1 MASLLPSASPKQR
14 QPNQSKGDLPIG
26 SCKRKSRTVGR
37 QLRPAVLLLA
47 MTALLLGA
55 LGSRLSYLQLV
66 EGQRN
71 RQLAENNRIRI
82 LPKPPI
88 RGNILDRNG
97 KILADSRLSYSVF
110 IWPLAKAEP
119 NWENTVQRLAE
130 ILEMPAAEI
139 TRRVEEVPV
148 NSPSLVRIAR
158 GLTPEQVTAIEEYNY
173 QLTGVE
179 LDIEPVRDYPNGQV
193 AAHLLGYTG
202 EITGEELA
210 EDKSDE
216 YRLGDIIG
224 RMGAEA
230 AFEKQLRGEWG
241 GQQVEVNGAGR
252 IIQIL
257 GEKSAKSGGNV
268 TLTLDLELQQS
279 AEAALGDQIG
289 AIVALDPD
297 TGGLLAMASRP
308 TFDPNIFSSR
318 ITPETWQKLQA
329 KDNPFVNRAL
339 RGFPP
344 ASTFKIVTAT
354 AGMESG
360 QYPPNTVLNTYAYLN
375 VAGVR
380 FGEWNRAGFGPM
392 GYVQALAWSS
402 NTFFGQIGR
411 GVGGEVLIDWSR
423 RYGFGTETTL
433 ELPAETSGLI
443 ADEAWKQKRF
453 NWGWSAGDTVNMSI
467 GQGFT
472 VATPLQ
478 VAVMFAVPANGGYR
492 VNPHLLKTEGDST
505 QRKVSMN
512 LKSSTV
518 RTLQEGLR
526 AVVAGGTGTAVRVPS
541 LPPTAGKSGTAEAPP
556 GKAHAWFGAYA
567 PYDDPEIVVVA
578 FAEHSGGGGGSVAAP
593 MVREVLETYFN
604 GDELPKPSP

>member
-1 MASLLPSASPKQR
+1 MATTLPSPQRKHRKQG
-14 QPNQSKGDLPIG
+14 QSKANLPTG
-26 SCKRKSRTVGR
+26 SRKRKSRTVGR
-37 QLRPAVLLLA
+37 KLRPAVLLLLI
-47 MTALLLGA
+47 TALLLGGI
-55 LGSRLSYLQLV
+55 GSRLGYLQLV
-66 EGQRN
+66 EGERN

-82 LPKPPI
+82 LPKPPV

-110 IWPLAKAEP
+110 IWPLAKTEP
-119 NWENTVQRLAE
+119 NWNHTVNQLAE
-130 ILEMPAAEI
+130 ILEMSAADI
-139 TRRVEEVPV
+139 ISRVEEVPV

-179 LDIEPVRDYPNGQV
+179 LDIEPVRDYPHGEV

-210 EDKSDE
+210 ADESDE

-224 RMGAEA
+224 RMGAES
-230 AFEKQLRGEWG
+230 AFERQLRGEWG

-252 IIQIL
+252 IIRIL

-268 TLTLDLELQQS
+268 TLTLDLELQKA
-279 AEAALGDQIG
+279 AEAALGDRIG
-289 AIVALDPD
+289 AIVALDPH
-297 TGGLLAMASRP
+297 TGGVLAMASRP
-308 TFDPNIFSSR
+308 TFDPNIFSGR

-375 VAGVR
+375 VSGVR

-402 NTFFGQIGR
+402 NTFFGQVGR
-411 GVGGEVLIDWSR
+411 GVGGEVLIDWAR

-443 ADEAWKQKRF
+443 ADEAWKQERF
-453 NWGWSAGDTVNMSI
+453 DWGWSDGDTVNMSI

-472 VATPLQ
+472 LATPLQ

-492 VNPHLLKTEGDST
+492 VNPHLLKTDQGYPP
-505 QRKVSMN
+505 RKVSMN

-526 AVVAGGTGTAVRVPS
+526 AVVSGGTGTAVRVPS
-541 LPPTAGKSGTAEAPP
+541 LPPAAGKSGTAEAPP

-567 PYDDPEIVVVA
+567 PYNNPEIVVVA

-604 GDELPKPSP
+604 GNEKEKK

>member
-1 MASLLPSASPKQR
+1 MASTLPSTPQKTRPQSDVKTDFPK
-14 QPNQSKGDLPIG
+14 G
-26 SCKRKSRTVGR
+26 SRKRTSRTVGR
-37 QLRPAVLLLA
+37 QLRPAVLLLLV
-47 MTALLLGA
+47 TALLLGGI
-55 LGSRLSYLQLV
+55 GSRLGYLQLV
-66 EGQRN
+66 QGERN

-82 LPKPPI
+82 LPKPPV

-97 KILADSRLSYSVF
+97 KTLADSRLSYSAF
-110 IWPLAKAEP
+110 IWPLAKIDP
-119 NWENTVQRLAE
+119 NWQNTVNHLSE
-130 ILEMPAAEI
+130 ILKIPAAEI
-139 TRRVEEVPV
+139 MTRVEEVPI

-173 QLTGVE
+173 KLTGVE
-179 LDIEPVRDYPNGQV
+179 LDIEPVRDYPNGDV

-210 EDKSDE
+210 ADEAEE

-252 IIQIL
+252 IIRIL
-257 GEKSAKSGGNV
+257 GEKTAKSGKNV
-268 TLTLDLELQQS
+268 TLTLDLELQKA
-279 AEAALGDQIG
+279 AEAALGERIG
-289 AIVALDPD
+289 AIVALDPN
-297 TGGLLAMASRP
+297 TGGVLAMASRP

-318 ITPETWQKLQA
+318 ITPETWKKLQA

-344 ASTFKIVTAT
+344 ASTFKLVTAT

-360 QYPPNTVLNTYAYLN
+360 KYPPNTVLNTYAYLN
-375 VAGVR
+375 VGGVR
-380 FGEWNRAGFGPM
+380 FGEWNRAGFGAM
-392 GYVQALAWSS
+392 GYVSALAWSS

-423 RYGFGTETTL
+423 RYGFGEETTL

-443 ADEAWKQKRF
+443 ADEAWKQERF
-453 NWGWSAGDTVNMSI
+453 GWSWSVGDTVNMSI

-472 VATPLQ
+472 LATPLQ

-492 VNPHLLKTEGDST
+492 VNPHLLKTDDNRYE
-505 QRKVSMN
+505 KVSMN
-512 LKSSTV
+512 LKPSTV
-518 RTLQEGLR
+518 QILR
-526 AVVAGGTGTAVRVPS
+526 QGTRSVVSGGTGTKVTGPG
-541 LPPTAGKSGTAEAPP
+541 LPAIAGKSGTAEAPP

-567 PYDDPEIVVVA
+567 PYENPEIVVVA
-578 FAEHSGGGGGSVAAP
+578 FAEHSGGGGGSLAAP
-593 MVREVLETYFN
+593 MVRQVLETYFN
-604 GDELPKPSP
+604 VEQKN

>member
-1 MASLLPSASPKQR
+1 MASPLPAKPSRKYRKRGQGKGNLSTKARQR
-14 QPNQSKGDLPIG
+14 Q
-26 SCKRKSRTVGR
+26 SRTVGR
-37 QLRPAVLLLA
+37 QLRPAVLLLVI
-47 MTALLLGA
+47 TALLLGGI
-55 LGSRLSYLQLV
+55 GSRLGYLQLV
-66 EGQRN
+66 QGERN
-71 RQLAENNRIRI
+71 RQLAENNRIRL
-82 LPKPPI
+82 LPKPPV

-119 NWENTVQRLAE
+119 NWEDTVKRLAD
-130 ILEMPAAEI
+130 ILELSAAEI
-139 TRRVEEVPV
+139 NRRVEAVPE

-158 GLTPEQVTAIEEYNY
+158 GLTPEQVTAIEEYSY
-173 QLTGVE
+173 ELTGVE
-179 LDIEPVRDYPNGQV
+179 LDIEPVRDYPNGEV
-193 AAHLLGYTG
+193 AAHILGYTG

-210 EDKSDE
+210 QDETGE

-252 IIQIL
+252 ILRIL
-257 GEKSAKSGGNV
+257 GEKRAKSGGNV
-268 TLTLDLELQQS
+268 TLTLDLDLQKA
-279 AEAALGDQIG
+279 AEAALGDRIG
-289 AIVALDPD
+289 AIVALDPN
-297 TGGLLAMASRP
+297 TGGVLAMASRP
-308 TFDPNIFSSR
+308 TFNPNIFSSR

-360 QYPPNTVLNTYAYLN
+360 KYPPNTVLNTYAYLN

-392 GYVQALAWSS
+392 GYVQAMAWSS

-411 GVGGEVLIDWSR
+411 GVGGEVLIDWAR

-443 ADEAWKQKRF
+443 ADAAWKQERF
-453 NWGWSAGDTVNMSI
+453 DWGWSAGDTVNMSI

-472 VATPLQ
+472 LATPLQ
-478 VAVMFAVPANGGYR
+478 VAVMFAVPANGGYQ
-492 VNPHLLKTEGDST
+492 VKPHLLKTEGNNE
-505 QRKVSMN
+505 QWQVSMN
-512 LKSSTV
+512 LEPSTV
-518 RTLQEGLR
+518 KILRQGLR
-526 AVVAGGTGTAVRVPS
+526 AVVASGTGTALRVPN
-541 LPPTAGKSGTAEAPP
+541 LPPAAGKSGTAEAPP
-556 GKAHAWFGAYA
+556 GKSHAWFGAFA
-567 PYDDPEIVVVA
+567 PHDNPEIVVVA

-593 MVREVLETYFN
+593 MVRQVLETYFN
-604 GDELPKPSP
+604 RD

>member
-1 MASLLPSASPKQR
+1 MASTLPSTPSQYR
-14 QPNQSKGDLPIG
+14 QYGNGKGKV
-26 SCKRKSRTVGR
+26 SQNRQRKSRTVGR
-37 QLRPAVLLLA
+37 QLRPAVVLLLV
-47 MTALLLGA
+47 TALLLGG
-55 LGSRLSYLQLV
+55 LGSRLGYLQLV
-66 EGQRN
+66 QGERN

-88 RGNILDRNG
+88 RGNILDRKG
-97 KILADSRLSYSVF
+97 RILADSRLSYSVF
-110 IWPLAKAEP
+110 IWPLAKTEP
-119 NWENTVQRLAE
+119 NWTHTVNQLAE
-130 ILEMPAAEI
+130 ILNISAAEI
-139 TRRVEEVPV
+139 VKRVEAVPV

-179 LDIEPVRDYPNGQV
+179 LDIEPVRDYPHGEV
-193 AAHLLGYTG
+193 AAHILGYTG

-210 EDKSDE
+210 EDESGE

-224 RMGAEA
+224 RMGAES

-252 IIQIL
+252 IIRIL

-268 TLTLDLELQQS
+268 TLTLDLDLQKA
-279 AEAALGDQIG
+279 AEAALGDRIG
-289 AIVALDPD
+289 AIVALDPN
-297 TGGLLAMASRP
+297 TGGVLAMASRP

-360 QYPPNTVLNTYAYLN
+360 QYPPSTVLNTYAYLN
-375 VAGVR
+375 VSGVR

-402 NTFFGQIGR
+402 NTFFGQIGQ
-411 GVGGEVLIDWSR
+411 GVGGDVLIDWAR
-423 RYGFGTETTL
+423 RYGFGEETTL
-433 ELPAETSGLI
+433 ELSAETSGLI
-443 ADEAWKQKRF
+443 ADAAWKQERF

-472 VATPLQ
+472 LATPLQ
-478 VAVMFAVPANGGYR
+478 VAMMFAVPANGGYR
-492 VNPHLLKTEGDST
+492 VNPHLLKKDGYPS

-512 LKSSTV
+512 LQASTV
-518 RTLQEGLR
+518 RTLREGLR
-526 AVVAGGTGTAVRVPS
+526 AVVAGGTGTALKVPS
-541 LPPTAGKSGTAEAPP
+541 LPPAAGKSGTAEAPP
-556 GKAHAWFGAYA
+556 GQSHAWFGAFA
-567 PYDDPEIVVVA
+567 PYENPEIVVVA

-593 MVREVLETYFN
+593 MVRQVLETYFN
-604 GDELPKPSP
+604 GNGDQKTEQ